1 MAHKTLI
8 GGTAYELK
16 GGRDLIGGT
25 GYGRKAGKTLIG
37 GAAYDVSFKPA
48 TATLKITVAA
58 DSKMDGLRM
67 IAEISCGGNEY
78 TDPGEYEVPVGSTV
92 TIKARGRYSSTDV
105 WIYLNGVKVKTGT
118 GSASYDFTISKNTS
132 VECAMYYFAEWYT
145 SVKITEE

>member
-8 GGTAYELK
+8 DGTAYNIK

-25 GYGRKAGKTLIG
+25 GYAKKNGKAAINGT
-37 GAAYDVSFKPA
+37 AYDVPFKPA
-48 TATLKITVAA
+48 TAILKIAVAA

-92 TIKARGRYSSTDV
+92 TIKAKGRYSHTDV
-105 WIYLNGVKVKTGT
+105 WIYLNGVQVKTGT

-132 VECAMYYFAEWYT
+132 IECAMYYFGDWYT